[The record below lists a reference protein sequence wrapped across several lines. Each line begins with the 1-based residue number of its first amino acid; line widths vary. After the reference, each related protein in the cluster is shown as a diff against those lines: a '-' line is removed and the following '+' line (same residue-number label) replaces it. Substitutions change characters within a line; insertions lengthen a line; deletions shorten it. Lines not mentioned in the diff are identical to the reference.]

1 MYVAEQEYS
10 DDVYLMF
17 NTSRKKVRKLNI
29 GQIRR
34 KTSYKIFSQIFSLD
48 DRLIKK
54 YLKGLRKISVKHKVH
69 FSRLQIQITS
79 LWYSST
85 TAGWSRSIQEISSW
99 SMITIKSSRYL
110 PRHQADQSE
119 LFWKSEAKKSCRLL
133 SNDAP
138 SATTPAY
145 VLISLCS
152 SSFSSFYGCSLAFR
166 LGPVFIR
173 WPSSLHKNHL
183 FLIPS

>member
-54 YLKGLRKISVKHKVH
+54 YSKGLRINEN
-69 FSRLQIQITS
+69 FS
-79 LWYSST
+79 
-85 TAGWSRSIQEISSW
+85 
-99 SMITIKSSRYL
+99 
-110 PRHQADQSE
+110 
-119 LFWKSEAKKSCRLL
+119 
-133 SNDAP
+133 
-138 SATTPAY
+138 
-145 VLISLCS
+145 
-152 SSFSSFYGCSLAFR
+152 
-166 LGPVFIR
+166 
-173 WPSSLHKNHL
+173 
-183 FLIPS
+183 